1 MIDGHTQQSY
11 ICLTTPTFVYLL
23 NNTHIFATAPNS
35 RSYDFRPGEC
45 SSHTNLVL
53 SSS

>member
-23 NNTHIFATAPNS
+23 NNTHIYFCHSPEFPFLRLQT
-35 RSYDFRPGEC
+35 RRMQLT
-45 SSHTNLVL
+45 H
-53 SSS
+53 